1 MKVILMYGREIYDI
15 ISTVGRMP
23 NTLQKSRQIRYL
35 GIFFNAGQKISSK
48 TIYRN
53 CRGRRNFADSS
64 VCFAFND
71 PFYEGRPLVCHQ
83 SRYG

>member
-15 ISTVGRMP
+15 ISTVGRLA

-35 GIFFNAGQKISSK
+35 GIFFNARQEKESK
-48 TIYRN
+48 TLYHN
-53 CRGRRNFADSS
+53 CRRSRNFADSS

-83 SRYG
+83 SRHG